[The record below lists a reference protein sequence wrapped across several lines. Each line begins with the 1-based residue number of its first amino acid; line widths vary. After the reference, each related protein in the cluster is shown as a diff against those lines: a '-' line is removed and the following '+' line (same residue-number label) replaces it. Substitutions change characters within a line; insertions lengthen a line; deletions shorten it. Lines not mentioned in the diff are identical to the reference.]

1 MKSCQN
7 RWNNFNTIASV
18 IDTGLIASTVII
30 GGPSI
35 AAFTGDAGLPVGI
48 TLSGTSLLF
57 SLKTGITWKPFKI
70 FSIKQEQHDSIKLL
84 AQNKLDSIVGIISQ
98 TMQNGYTT
106 YIEFHKVLQEVK
118 NIENFRQVSETN
130 LKSR

>member
-35 AAFTGDAGLPVGI
+35 AAFTDDAGLPVGI

-70 FSIKQEQHDSIKLL
+70 FTIKQEQHDSIKLL

-106 YIEFHKVLQEVK
+106 YIKFHKVLQEVK